1 MALTDRQKADCQRWM
16 GYGVTERVGYGRS
29 IPLEPLGLMEALD
42 AIDATDEAILTERY
56 LDLLPAL
63 EQAILDAGA
72 NLDTQIA
79 GPWTANPREVSQRR
93 GLYNSL
99 RRDLCA
105 FLGFAPGPALGNGGM
120 TVLLG

>member
-16 GYGVTERVGYGRS
+16 GYGLTDRVGYGRV

-42 AIDATDEAILTERY
+42 ELSATDEEILTERY
-56 LDLLPAL
+56 LELLPAL
-63 EQAILDAGA
+63 EQAVLDAGA
-72 NLDTQIA
+72 NL
-79 GPWTANPREVSQRR
+79 GEMSQRKS
-93 GLYNSL
+93 LYNGL
-99 RRDLCA
+99 RRDLCS

>member
-29 IPLEPLGLMEALD
+29 IPMEPLGLMEALD
-42 AIDATDEAILTERY
+42 ALDATDEEILTERY

-72 NLDTQIA
+72 NLDTQAA
-79 GPWTANPREVSQRR
+79 GPWIANPREMSQRKS
-93 GLYNSL
+93 LYNGL
-99 RRDLCA
+99 RRDLCS

>member
-29 IPLEPLGLMEALD
+29 IPMEPLGLMEALD
-42 AIDATDEAILTERY
+42 ALDATDEEILTERF

-63 EQAILDAGA
+63 EQAILD
-72 NLDTQIA
+72 TQAA
-79 GPWTANPREVSQRR
+79 GPWIANPREMSQRR
-93 GLYNSL
+93 GLYNAQ